1 MEPEN
6 LCLATT
12 RPWLIL
18 QGLKGGTISIALQS
32 GVRLDFRSFGILFA
46 WTKPTS
52 EIKGGRELSLCD
64 CLETMKFSEATDD
77 RDRIFALF
85 GIATELTPDILLVD
99 YSLSA
104 DT

>member
-1 MEPEN
+1 
-6 LCLATT
+6 
-12 RPWLIL
+12 
-18 QGLKGGTISIALQS
+18 
-32 GVRLDFRSFGILFA
+32 
-46 WTKPTS
+46 
-52 EIKGGRELSLCD
+52 
-64 CLETMKFSEATDD
+64 MKFSEATDD